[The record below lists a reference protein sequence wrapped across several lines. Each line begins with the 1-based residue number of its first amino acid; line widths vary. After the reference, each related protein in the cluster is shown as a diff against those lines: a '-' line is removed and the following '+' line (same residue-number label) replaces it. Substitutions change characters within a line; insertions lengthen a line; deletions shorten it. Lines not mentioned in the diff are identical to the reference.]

1 LLKSFTYQYGTV
13 HLARWDALLPVAL
26 ELGSRIQWFPVRAMC
41 RILGVREEQQVA
53 HLKEAYPDALREV
66 PMQLEIGWRSPLC
79 IRRKEM
85 ALWVAGIDPRRCKLE
100 ARGPLEEFRR
110 DLLAAAD
117 QLFWRNTNEAV
128 AETNTSSG
136 AFITGEFVVHCDECG
151 MTHRILLHDGV
162 MTVIHEG

>member
-1 LLKSFTYQYGTV
+1 MLKSFTYQYGTV

-26 ELGSRIQWFPVRAMC
+26 ELGSRIQWFPIRAMC

-53 HLKEAYPDALREV
+53 HLKEVYPDALREV
-66 PMQLEIGWRSPLC
+66 PVQLDVGWRSPLC

-110 DLLAAAD
+110 ELLAAAD
-117 QLFWRNTNEAV
+117 QLFWRKTNEA
-128 AETNTSSG
+128 AEETTYGVKS
-136 AFITGEFVVHCDECG
+136 FITGEFVVHCDECG
-151 MTHRILLHDGV
+151 MTHRVLLQDGV
-162 MTVIHEG
+162 MTVIHET

>member
-1 LLKSFTYQYGTV
+1 MLKTFTYQYGTV

-26 ELGSRIQWFPVRAMC
+26 ELGSRIQWFPVRTMC

-66 PMQLEIGWRSPLC
+66 PLQLEVGWRSPLC

-110 DLLAAAD
+110 ELLAAAD
-117 QLFWRNTNEAV
+117 QLFWRKTNEV
-128 AETNTSSG
+128 AEEANSSHG
-136 AFITGEFVVHCDECG
+136 SFVSGEFIVHCDECG
-151 MTHRILLHDGV
+151 MTHRVILQDGV

>member
-1 LLKSFTYQYGTV
+1 MLKSFTYQYGTV

-53 HLKEAYPDALREV
+53 HLKDAYADALREV

-110 DLLAAAD
+110 DLLAAAE
-117 QLFWRNTNEAV
+117 LGN
-128 AETNTSSG
+128 S
-136 AFITGEFVVHCDECG
+136 
-151 MTHRILLHDGV
+151 
-162 MTVIHEG
+162 